1 MFILGEGVVA
11 HPHVCTPP
19 VHLYTPHMFVCL
31 CTFVCPLGVYTHP
44 QGPPMLL
51 CSCMVLAHCMLW
63 GGCFSVLCVLGH
75 TTPIWGCLPLYY
87 TPHTLLL
94 VLCALL
100 FSGISVLMWA
110 FPLLLKGL
118 GVFPPSLGEV
128 GVTHQQLFTCS
139 FCYTFFCSALC
150 LASQPRLRL
159 LLLQLQW
166 YLLACHQCHQY
177 QWLLL

>member
-19 VHLYTPHMFVCL
+19 CTFVCPHMFVCPH
-31 CTFVCPLGVYTHP
+31 TFVHPHTFECPLGCTHP
-44 QGPPMLL
+44 LGAPMLL
-51 CSCMVLAHCMLW
+51 CSCMVLVHCMLW

-75 TTPIWGCLPLYY
+75 TTPIWGCLPLNY
-87 TPHTLLL
+87 TPHTPLL

-139 FCYTFFCSALC
+139 FCYTFFVVHYVSHLNHG
-150 LASQPRLRL
+150 SD
-159 LLLQLQW
+159 
-166 YLLACHQCHQY
+166 YY
-177 QWLLL
+177 SSNYSGIF

>member
-1 MFILGEGVVA
+1 MCLYLGRGWLHTPMFV
-11 HPHVCTPP
+11 HPP
-19 VHLYTPHMFVCL
+19 VHLYTPICL
-31 CTFVCPLGVYTHP
+31 YAPQGCTHP
-44 QGPPMLL
+44 PRAPHDPVLL
-51 CSCMVLAHCMLW
+51 HSFDTLHVV

-75 TTPIWGCLPLYY
+75 TTPIWGCLLLNY
-87 TPHTLLL
+87 TPHTPLL

-100 FSGISVLMWA
+100 FSGISVFMWA

-128 GVTHQQLFTCS
+128 GVRHQQLFTCS

-150 LASQPRLRL
+150 LTSQPRLRL

-166 YLLACHQCHQY
+166 YLLACHQCCQY
-177 QWLLL
+177 QWFLL

>member
-1 MFILGEGVVA
+1 
-11 HPHVCTPP
+11 
-19 VHLYTPHMFVCL
+19 MFVCPHK
-31 CTFVCPLGVYTHP
+31 FVHPLYVHTPPGGVHSLG
-44 QGPPMLL
+44 GPMFL

-75 TTPIWGCLPLYY
+75 TTPIWGCLPLIY

-110 FPLLLKGL
+110 FSPSIEGFGGVPPITGGGWGDTSVAVHMLILLHL
-118 GVFPPSLGEV
+118 
-128 GVTHQQLFTCS
+128 
-139 FCYTFFCSALC
+139 FCSALC
-150 LASQPRLRL
+150 LMSQPQLQL

-166 YLLACHQCHQY
+166 YLLACHQCCQY

>member
-1 MFILGEGVVA
+1 MFVHPPVCLYAPLYIHMPPYIYMPPGV
-11 HPHVCTPP
+11 HTPP
-19 VHLYTPHMFVCL
+19 RGPHASV
-31 CTFVCPLGVYTHP
+31 
-44 QGPPMLL
+44 LL
-51 CSCMVLAHCMLW
+51 HGFGTLHVVGEL
-63 GGCFSVLCVLGH
+63 FSVLGH
-75 TTPIWGCLPLYY
+75 STPIWGCLPLNY
-87 TPHTLLL
+87 TPHTPLL

-118 GVFPPSLGEV
+118 GVFPHHWGRLGV
-128 GVTHQQLFTCS
+128 AHQLFSCS
-139 FCYTFFCSALC
+139 HTHSVTLFCSALC
-150 LASQPRLRL
+150 LTSQPRLRL